1 MNYSITYSNE
11 LKHHGIK
18 GQRWGERNY
27 QYDDGSLTPEGKA
40 RYAKNYKPSQRAQDE
55 VHYGRGGME
64 RINRSMRD
72 RGYNVST
79 ARSVEAQRI
88 NNARKRAGTMRSI
101 GRAAGTVGGMIA
113 GYKLSKKVLNA
124 TGLSNNL
131 IANIAI
137 STVVTEGSISV
148 GKSIG
153 EYGGQAIGML
163 SSGYSPD
170 KYRYA
175 N

>member
-1 MNYSITYSNE
+1 MNYNIHYSDE
-11 LKHHGIK
+11 LQHHGVK

-27 QYDDGSLTPEGKA
+27 QYEDGSLTPEGKA
-40 RYAKNYKPSQRAQDE
+40 RYASNYKPSQRAQDE

-64 RINRSMRD
+64 RINRNMRD

-88 NNARKRAGTMRSI
+88 NNARKRAGSMRSV
-101 GRAAGTVGGMIA
+101 GRVAGTVGGLVA
-113 GYKLSKKVLNA
+113 GYKLSSKILQA
-124 TGLSNNL
+124 TGLGNNI

-137 STVVTEGSISV
+137 SSVVVQGSVSV